1 MSRNDWFEE
10 FLRARISRESHAFDT
25 EQAWNRLQQRR
36 RKRKPRLAIL
46 LWCCGLLIAGAGFRQ
61 WILRDAPA
69 TQVFRPAGGE
79 HAAAEYSHAH
89 AKEPAK
95 PFAGTQRPEQATV
108 NSTALENA
116 VAETGFKNI
125 VNHIET
131 AHHSIAGKPDLQYNI
146 SSAGISGAAVVEV
159 PEVTT
164 NELPEKTERQG
175 FMMPPSISLLPS
187 ITPPGAQPEKQAPPF
202 FEFEDKNTA
211 AFRKRRK
218 RSRWQAGVTL
228 GYGLQ
233 RVDRAS
239 GNSAW
244 LAGRDDEEALDA
256 ISAGLLVR
264 RHIGDRWFL
273 QSGVNWLRLT
283 DRRRFSSESTTT
295 ASQPNQLV
303 QVIVHADGSEEKVF
317 GDAPVTTVTRTEGVR
332 YNRYE
337 RLELPLLAGVDIL
350 PGLSAS
356 AGLAW
361 GIWSRSSGY
370 VAGPDPGQE
379 TPVSELGYRKGG
391 LVSGLLQIEY
401 SLPLPGGALG
411 LGLQGRKDLLNN
423 AGRDAGFE
431 ERRGALGIAI
441 SYRRMLR

>member
-187 ITPPGAQPEKQAPPF
+187 I
-202 FEFEDKNTA
+202 
-211 AFRKRRK
+211 
-218 RSRWQAGVTL
+218 
-228 GYGLQ
+228 
-233 RVDRAS
+233 
-239 GNSAW
+239 
-244 LAGRDDEEALDA
+244 
-256 ISAGLLVR
+256 
-264 RHIGDRWFL
+264 
-273 QSGVNWLRLT
+273 
-283 DRRRFSSESTTT
+283 
-295 ASQPNQLV
+295 
-303 QVIVHADGSEEKVF
+303 
-317 GDAPVTTVTRTEGVR
+317 
-332 YNRYE
+332 
-337 RLELPLLAGVDIL
+337 
-350 PGLSAS
+350 
-356 AGLAW
+356 
-361 GIWSRSSGY
+361 
-370 VAGPDPGQE
+370 
-379 TPVSELGYRKGG
+379 
-391 LVSGLLQIEY
+391 
-401 SLPLPGGALG
+401 
-411 LGLQGRKDLLNN
+411 
-423 AGRDAGFE
+423 
-431 ERRGALGIAI
+431 
-441 SYRRMLR
+441 